1 MSAFGEWTA
10 FGIAIVAAV
19 LSAVIVTVIVT
30 FPFRLLARRA
40 GWDRKAIGSFRRPF
54 RGLLL
59 TIGLWI
65 AVAAFWPATAAQL
78 QTVLI
83 HLLRVAAIGAGGWLV
98 AGIVSF
104 LFARTIAR
112 HPIDMADNR
121 DARRIRTQVIV
132 LRRVAT
138 VVIGVVTVGAAL
150 LTFDGVQAFGASL
163 LASAGIISVVA
174 GIAAQSTLANV
185 FAGVQL
191 AFSDAIRVDDV
202 VIAEGEW
209 GRIEEITLT
218 YIVVKTWDDRRLVL
232 PSTYF
237 TTTPFENW
245 TRSGSALLGSVL
257 LDVDWRISP
266 AGMREH
272 LKTIIE
278 DEPLWDRRAAVLQV
292 VDATG
297 GMVRVRILVTAAD
310 AGSLWDLRC
319 KVREAMV
326 EWVHTKSP
334 AALPRQRVQLVE
346 PQSRPSRPRG
356 AGAGQ
361 DGLFSGSPD
370 ADRRGRD
377 FRGGPGDAP
386 GSLDP

>member
-1 MSAFGEWTA
+1 MPALGEWTA
-10 FGIAIVAAV
+10 FGIAVLAAV
-19 LSAVIVTVIVT
+19 LAAVIVTVIVT
-30 FPFRLLARRA
+30 LPFRLLARRA

-54 RGLLL
+54 RVLLL
-59 TIGLWI
+59 TAGLWI
-65 AVAAFWPATAAQL
+65 AVAGFWPAAAAGV

-83 HLLRVAAIGAGGWLV
+83 HVLRVAVIGSGGWLV

-138 VVIGVVTVGAAL
+138 VVIGVVTIGAAL

-174 GIAAQSTLANV
+174 GIAAQSTLGNV

-191 AFSDAIRVDDV
+191 AFSNAIRVDDV

-218 YIVVKTWDDRRLVL
+218 YIVVKIWDDRRLVL

-245 TRSGSALLGSVL
+245 TRSGSALMGSVL
-257 LDVDWRISP
+257 LDLDWRVSP

-272 LKTIIE
+272 LTSIVE
-278 DEPLWDRRAAVLQV
+278 NEPLWDRRTAVLQI

-297 GMVRVRILVTAAD
+297 GMVRVRILVTAAN

-334 AALPRQRVQLVE
+334 AALPRQRVQVVE
-346 PQSRPSRPRG
+346 SQSRPGRPRG
-356 AGAGQ
+356 TGAEQ

-370 ADRRGRD
+370 AERRGRD
-377 FRGGPGDAP
+377 FRGENATPAG
-386 GSLDP
+386 